1 MRVISKA
8 DSEIA
13 MMFQRKERRDRKRH
27 IAQKKEAY
35 KQKTYERGC
44 LLHVLVAL
52 VLILLGLSELMKV
65 WVAIPLAMVFTVSAA
80 FSFGRL
86 FERKR
91 MKGDVG
97 KVGR

>member
-13 MMFQRKERRDRKRH
+13 MMFQRKERRCRKMN
-27 IAQKKEAY
+27 IEQQKEAY
-35 KQKTYERGC
+35 KQKTYERRC

-65 WVAIPLAMVFTVSAA
+65 WVAIPLAMVFTIFA
-80 FSFGRL
+80 SFILGRL
-86 FERKR
+86 FERRR